1 MTAVESRVESRVV
14 EVGGFATHVLE
25 AGPGRVGSG
34 GGDRHG
40 AVLLLHG
47 GAWGECA
54 ATAWTPVLERLGE
67 RRRVV
72 APDFLGFGDS
82 AKIRDFAD
90 PLGLMS
96 RHTGALVA
104 ALGLTDV
111 HVVGLSMGGSV
122 ALHALTQELALM
134 SARTLTLVSAGGAPI
149 PPDVRARLGQWDGSV
164 DGMREQVRL
173 AFADPALADD
183 DDFVRARVEAALRP
197 GAYEAFA
204 ALGLRG
210 PRPPAPPQPPDL
222 SRLSLPVLVM
232 AGAKDAIKPAG
243 WADGFVEALPD
254 GRLEVEPGSGHCPQI
269 EAPDWFVSVLE
280 AFLDRSAD
288 HSLHAGT
295 PTGSTSTSP

>member
-1 MTAVESRVESRVV
+1 MTAVESRVESRIV

-25 AGPGRVGSG
+25 AGPRRDSRG
-34 GGDRHG
+34 GGSSGSDG

-54 ATAWTPVLERLGE
+54 ATAWTPILERLGE

-96 RHTGALVA
+96 RHTGALVST
-104 ALGLTDV
+104 LGLTGV

-149 PPDVRARLGQWDGSV
+149 PPDVRARLGRWDGSV
-164 DGMREQVRL
+164 DGMRDQVRL
-173 AFADPALADD
+173 AFADPALAAD
-183 DDFVRARVEAALRP
+183 DDFVQARVDAALRP

-222 SRLSLPVLVM
+222 SRLTLPVLVM
-232 AGAKDAIKPAG
+232 AGSKDAIKPAG
-243 WADGFVEALPD
+243 WTDGFVEELPD
-254 GRLEVEPGSGHCPQI
+254 GRLEVEPASGHCPQI

-280 AFLDRSAD
+280 AFLDISAGD
-288 HSLHAGT
+288 LAHAG
-295 PTGSTSTSP
+295 SSTSP